1 MHRVTHSPPPAD
13 FHVAAT
19 GSDMSGLFVD
29 AHRDA
34 HQHDRNR
41 PPIMTRVRWTLSRL
55 PTYSH
60 DASVWWHNWVPV
72 ATSGW
77 GALTVIA
84 PLLVTHFFIWVTG
97 ARRAE

>member
-19 GSDMSGLFVD
+19 GSDVSGLFTR
-29 AHRDA
+29 AHREA
-34 HQHDRNR
+34 NHHHDR
-41 PPIMTRVRWTLSRL
+41 PPALARVRLTLSRL

-60 DASVWWHNWVPV
+60 DASVWWQNWVPV

-84 PLLVTHFFIWVTG
+84 PLLATHFFLWVSG